1 MSTRKV
7 VVREDVAR
15 YANVSP
21 AVVSYVLNKGPKR
34 VRPETEA
41 RVLEAIRVLGY
52 RPNAAA
58 RALKLQSQEIF
69 GLVLSTG
76 GNALFVEL
84 ANAIEDAANA
94 LGFAVIN
101 TNSRE
106 SAARERE
113 HLRNLVNRRVDGIM
127 LASVEAQPDI
137 SEVARAGVPVLLLD
151 NGGSIESVPSVGA
164 DLEAGAYDA
173 VRHLIDHGHERIG
186 MISGPPTDLSDG
198 REAGWSRA
206 LAESGLPEGPL
217 VPATPKR
224 FGGYKAAKRLLAS
237 GDGLTALFTSCDAQG
252 VGALRAVHEAGLRI
266 PDDIAIV
273 SFDGSTEAEF
283 TWPGLSTMRQPV
295 EQMAEDAV
303 AELLALRDGGRAP
316 THRTYPTT
324 LQARGSC
331 GCVDKDPLS

>member
-1 MSTRKV
+1 MSTRKA

-15 YANVSP
+15 YARVSP

-41 RVLEAIRVLGY
+41 RVLEAIKVLGY

-58 RALKLQSQEIF
+58 RALKLHSQEIL
-69 GLVLSTG
+69 GLVLSAA

-84 ANAIEDAANA
+84 ANLIEDAAKA
-94 LGFAVIN
+94 HGFAVIS
-101 TNSRE
+101 TNSRA
-106 SAARERE
+106 SAARERD
-113 HLRNLVNRRVDGIM
+113 HLRNLVNRQVDGIL
-127 LASVEAQPDI
+127 LASVEPEPDI
-137 SEVARAGVPVLLLD
+137 SDVTASGLPILLLG
-151 NGGSIESVPSVGA
+151 NAGSVESVPSVGA
-164 DLEAGAYDA
+164 DLEAGAYTA

-186 MISGPPTDLSDG
+186 MISGPTTDVPDG

-206 LAESGLPEGPL
+206 LAEAGLPEGPL
-217 VPATPKR
+217 VPASPSR
-224 FGGYKAAKRLLAS
+224 FSGYKAAKRLVAS
-237 GDGLTALFTSCDAQG
+237 HGELSALFTSCDAQG

-273 SFDGSTEAEF
+273 SFDGSTEAEY

-295 EQMAEDAV
+295 EEMAKDAV
-303 AELLALRDGGRAP
+303 AELLASKDGSYVP
-316 THRTYPTT
+316 THRRYDSR

-331 GCVDKDPLS
+331 GCVDEDPLS